1 MKRVNLR
8 KMLWLAMVA
17 AVTLFIWSHSLLSAE
32 DSIEQ
37 SDAVRGILSEWLADS
52 RLGQWILENIRT
64 LAHFAEFSLLGVV
77 WGLRGPLTGN
87 YDHSLLWLLLPGPL
101 TAVADELLQL
111 TSAGRAAQWVDL
123 LVDSAGYLA
132 GLVCVFLCLA
142 AVRCLKRCKNS

>member
-1 MKRVNLR
+1 MKRVNVR

-37 SDAVRGILSEWLADS
+37 SNAVRGVLSGWLADS

-64 LAHFAEFSLLGVV
+64 VAHFAEFALLGVA
-77 WGLRGPLTGN
+77 WGLRGSMTGSHDHPLP
-87 YDHSLLWLLLPGPL
+87 WLLLPGPL

-132 GLVCVFLCLA
+132 GLVCIFLCTALF
-142 AVRCLKRCKNS
+142 RRLKRCKNS